1 MPLHK
6 HFQTVIH
13 AAADKILPIIF
24 PLVVNLI
31 STILYKSWGGGT
43 SACCPVSYLFRLV
56 LNVQEKRTSLYEI
69 ITHNYSHNSPL

>member
-13 AAADKILPIIF
+13 AAADKIPPIIF

-31 STILYKSWGGGT
+31 SAILYKSWKKKKA
-43 SACCPVSYLFRLV
+43 ACYPASYLFRLV
-56 LNVQEKRTSLYEI
+56 LNVKEKRPSLYEI
-69 ITHNYSHNSPL
+69 ITHNYIHNSSW